1 MNISAIANTM
11 TTQNTT
17 GAPQSVDY
25 KAFLQLLVAQMK
37 NQDPTAPMEST
48 DYVAQL
54 ATFSQVE
61 QSVEIN
67 KKLTEMLQASTMAQ
81 ATGLIGKVVESM
93 DGEISGVVRQV
104 EIYSDGIVAVLDG
117 GEKLAITPGV
127 IIRDADYTP
136 PPGDET
142 PGDDEQPGGDEQA
155 A

>member
-11 TTQNTT
+11 TTQNAT

-67 KKLTEMLQASTMAQ
+67 KKLTEMLQASSMAQ

-93 DGEISGVVRQV
+93 DGKISGVVRQV

-136 PPGDET
+136 PPEDGAPDDGEV
-142 PGDDEQPGGDEQA
+142 PDEQEA
-155 A
+155 